1 MKKAKNYMITA
12 VGIVVFAL
20 GLCLVKTLDNPEEF
34 LRALPYV
41 CIGIGSGMFGHGMA
55 GILAEKIAKKN
66 PDMQKQ
72 KEIEEND
79 ERNMAI
85 SNRAKAK
92 GYDIMTYVFGALMLS
107 YALMGVEVA
116 PILLFVFFYLM
127 VHGCEIYY
135 RIKYGRE
142 M

>member
-1 MKKAKNYMITA
+1 MKKIKNYLITA

-20 GLCLVKTLDNPEEF
+20 GLCLVKTFDNPEEF

-55 GILAEKIAKKN
+55 GIFADKVAKKN
-66 PDMQKQ
+66 PDIQKQ

-116 PILLFVFFYLM
+116 PDLTFCFLLSDGTRM
-127 VHGCEIYY
+127 
-135 RIKYGRE
+135 
-142 M
+142 